1 FADASEAQKLL
12 IDGWRARDSAP
23 ETGPRQSIG
32 CRRDGTRF
40 PMDIAI
46 SNMAV
51 DTHKQYIMCVRDI
64 TERKQAEEALEHQ
77 ALHDLLT
84 GLPNRVLLHDRL
96 DQALMTA
103 RQHGEPLALLIVDL
117 DRFKDVNDT
126 FGHHAGDQLLRQ
138 IGPRLQGALRK
149 VDTLGRLG
157 GDEFANVLPTATEQI
172 ASGVAARLLELLEAP
187 FTVDEQPVAVG
198 ASVGIAVSP

>member
-1 FADASEAQKLL
+1 MGPYPAAVFTL

-23 ETGPRQSIG
+23 DSGPREGIG
-32 CRRDGTRF
+32 CRRDGTHF

-51 DTHKQYIMCVRDI
+51 DSHKQYIMCVRDI

-117 DRFKDVNDT
+117 AWLAPT
-126 FGHHAGDQLLRQ
+126 TSG
-138 IGPRLQGALRK
+138 IGIVIVLTGVPVYFFWRK
-149 VDTLGRLG
+149 
-157 GDEFANVLPTATEQI
+157 
-172 ASGVAARLLELLEAP
+172 SAAA
-187 FTVDEQPVAVG
+187 
-198 ASVGIAVSP
+198 